1 MPASETDGSARG
13 SGPSGAAPPAV
24 RSGAAAGGRSEH
36 GQVAGRGRLVG
47 GWQPHTAAQGWGRS
61 INMRRRRR
69 AGAQR
74 PVGRQAGGRGRTA
87 GRRHTRG
94 PRLTPTRARGS
105 GVQRLAARYTRGA
118 ARGADDGRAPAAAG
132 RAADG
137 APRRVCA
144 SADGTVRWWWRRPT
158 WLRTASVAGAVG
170 LWASGH
176 GAPPT
181 PPLLGS
187 WRRAPCAARG
197 GAARMCAKKKKK
209 LQKQQA
215 ATPPVP
221 SAASP
226 VRARRPVCVSESPSL
241 GGAAR
246 PPAEPAA
253 THRDKLATAAGR
265 RPPRPPRG
273 WPGHDVPAPAA
284 RIPHARPSRAHP
296 AQ

>member
-118 ARGADDGRAPAAAG
+118 ARGADDGRGGRTCCRRGAPSGVRVCRRYGALVVAPPDLAADSVGGGRG
-132 RAADG
+132 RAVGERPRRAAYPSPTRQL
-137 APRRVCA
+137 APR
-144 SADGTVRWWWRRPT
+144 
-158 WLRTASVAGAVG
+158 AV
-170 LWASGH
+170 
-176 GAPPT
+176 
-181 PPLLGS
+181 
-187 WRRAPCAARG
+187 RRAGWRG
-197 GAARMCAKKKKK
+197 KDVCKKKKK
-209 LQKQQA
+209 TPKTAGSDAACPLRRVPRACAPSRLRLGVSVSGWGGTPAGRAGGHPPGQA
-215 ATPPVP
+215 
-221 SAASP
+221 
-226 VRARRPVCVSESPSL
+226 R
-241 GGAAR
+241 
-246 PPAEPAA
+246 
-253 THRDKLATAAGR
+253 HGR
-265 RPPRPPRG
+265 RPP
-273 WPGHDVPAPAA
+273 PAA
-284 RIPHARPSRAHP
+284 SPAGVARP
-296 AQ
+296 